1 MGKNNTN
8 TQTPAVTPDPNA
20 GAPAVTPDPNA
31 GAPAVTPD
39 QNVGSSQTAA
49 PTSAPTANS
58 AKQKVKMKKIKLPL
72 SKEQQD
78 DVFVSVNDKK
88 YQIKRG
94 VEVEVPWFV
103 YEVLANQ
110 EKALQTLF
118 ENQAKA
124 QQNVL

>member
-20 GAPAVTPDPNA
+20 GTEVTVTPAPATVAPATPAVTPNPPT
-31 GAPAVTPD
+31 GM
-39 QNVGSSQTAA
+39 QA
-49 PTSAPTANS
+49 PTTTP
-58 AKQKVKMKKIKLPL
+58 AKQKVKMVKIKLPL

-118 ENQAKA
+118 ENQRKA
-124 QQNVL
+124 QENVL

>member
-1 MGKNNTN
+1 MAKNNTN
-8 TQTPAVTPDPNA
+8 TQAVTPDPNA
-20 GAPAVTPDPNA
+20 GAQ
-31 GAPAVTPD
+31 AVTPD
-39 QNVGSSQTAA
+39 QNVGTAATAA
-49 PTSAPTANS
+49 PTVSTTNP

>member
-1 MGKNNTN
+1 MAKNNTN

-20 GAPAVTPDPNA
+20 GAPAVTPDSNA
-31 GAPAVTPD
+31 GSPTVTPD
-39 QNVGSSQTAA
+39 SNVGTVA
-49 PTSAPTANS
+49 PTSAPTASTTNS

>member
-1 MGKNNTN
+1 MAKNNTN
-8 TQTPAVTPDPNA
+8 TQ
-20 GAPAVTPDPNA
+20 AVTPDPNA

-39 QNVGSSQTAA
+39 QNVGTAATAA
-49 PTSAPTANS
+49 PTSAPTVSTTNP

-118 ENQAKA
+118 ENQRKA
-124 QQNVL
+124 QENVL

>member
-1 MGKNNTN
+1 MGRNNTN
-8 TQTPAVTPDPNA
+8 AQTPAVTPDPNA
-20 GAPAVTPDPNA
+20 GAPAVTPDPN
-31 GAPAVTPD
+31 V
-39 QNVGSSQTAA
+39 STAA
-49 PTSAPTANS
+49 PTSAPTAPTTNS
-58 AKQKVKMKKIKLPL
+58 AKQKVEMKKIKLPL
-72 SKEQQD
+72 TRDQQE
-78 DVFVSVNDKK
+78 DVYVTVNEKK

-94 VEVEVPWFV
+94 IEMEVPWFV

>member
-1 MGKNNTN
+1 MAKNNTN

-20 GAPAVTPDPNA
+20 GAPAVTPDSNE
-31 GAPAVTPD
+31 GTV
-39 QNVGSSQTAA
+39 A
-49 PTSAPTANS
+49 PTSAPTASTTNS

-103 YEVLANQ
+103 YEVLSNQ

-124 QQNVL
+124 QKNVL

>member
-1 MGKNNTN
+1 MAKNNTN

-20 GAPAVTPDPNA
+20 GAPAVTPDPN
-31 GAPAVTPD
+31 
-39 QNVGSSQTAA
+39 VGTAANAA
-49 PTSAPTANS
+49 PTTSTTNS

-118 ENQAKA
+118 ENQRKA
-124 QQNVL
+124 QENVL